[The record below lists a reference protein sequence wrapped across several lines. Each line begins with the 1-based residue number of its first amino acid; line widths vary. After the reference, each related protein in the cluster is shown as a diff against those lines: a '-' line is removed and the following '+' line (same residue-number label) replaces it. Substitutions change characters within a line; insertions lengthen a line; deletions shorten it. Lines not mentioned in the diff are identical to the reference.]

1 MYVYGKILM
10 EAWEHYTEGTR
21 KGQDIVF
28 EHRRYSCSSISMR
41 GLVFRAAAW
50 IHVVLVKEATMNPG
64 AIFPLTK
71 LLWE

>member
-1 MYVYGKILM
+1 MYGKILM
-10 EAWEHYTEGTR
+10 EAWEHDTEGTR
-21 KGQDIVF
+21 KGEGIVS
-28 EHRRYSCSSISMR
+28 EHRRYYCSSILMS

-71 LLWE
+71 FLWE